1 MTVGVHSLKSWSRTQ
16 SLIALSSGES
26 ELYAML
32 KASAETLGMLAMFR
46 DFGWNVSGE
55 IWGDASAAMGIVSR
69 TGLGKTRHID
79 TSLLWIQRI
88 AAEKRLRYE
97 KAFGKLNPADLF
109 TKHFDANTM
118 DGHVRRLA
126 FEVAEGRAMEA
137 PKLHI
142 IMCGKEVEWEMCGH
156 VKMVI
161 EALGKDK
168 AIRRHPKVK
177 GRELVLA
184 FLGWA
189 VSSLTRRHVKRKLPA
204 SHEARRKPEAHM
216 TLLTHWLPQQ
226 LTHDRT
232 KASERW
238 KTKNASPLGSA
249 RKALVRRIVHHW
261 VHNQRG

>member
-1 MTVGVHSLKSWSRTQ
+1 MTVGKHTLKSWSRTQ

-32 KASAETLGMLAMFR
+32 EASAETVGMLALFR

-55 IWGDASAAMGIVSR
+55 IWGDASAAMGIVNR
-69 TGLGKTRHID
+69 TGLGKIRHID
-79 TSLLWIQRI
+79 TSLPWIKQI
-88 AAEKRLRYE
+88 AAEKGIRYE
-97 KAFGKLNPADLF
+97 NVFGKLNPADLF
-109 TKHFDANTM
+109 TTQFDANTM

-126 FEVAEGRAMEA
+126 FDVAVGRAMEA
-137 PKLHI
+137 PKLHM
-142 IMCGKEVEWEMCGH
+142 IMFGKEVEWEVCRH
-156 VKMVI
+156 VKMVT

-168 AIRRHPKVK
+168 ATRKYKKVN

-184 FLGWA
+184 IE
-189 VSSLTRRHVKRKLPA
+189 SSAAIPLTRKQLKRKIPA